1 VYRGKAGCTQTLD
14 ISNLLV
20 GDIVI
25 LKAGDRV
32 PADCVI
38 IDSSTKVKTK
48 HFSEESETE
57 KGVSDPFLL
66 RDDFIMKGACTA
78 LVTCVG

>member
-1 VYRGKAGCTQTLD
+1 MYRGKAGCTQTLD
-14 ISNLLV
+14 ISNLVV

-38 IDSSTKVKTK
+38 IDSSTKVETK

-57 KGVSDPFLL
+57 KGESDPFLL

>member
-1 VYRGKAGCTQTLD
+1 V
-14 ISNLLV
+14 V

-38 IDSSTKVKTK
+38 IDSSTEVETK
-48 HFSEESETE
+48 NLSEECETK
-57 KGVSDPFLL
+57 KGERDPFLL

-78 LVTCVG
+78 LVCCVG